1 MKLLTSVLSVALVT
15 AGIAGYAPI
24 AGAEARAES
33 GARSG
38 TRDPRVN
45 DRQHHQRQRIQQ
57 GVRSGELT
65 RNEVRG
71 LREDQ
76 RDIHQLER
84 AYKSDGALTRDERK
98 DLHQELNQ
106 ASREIHE
113 EKHDEDVR

>member
-1 MKLLTSVLSVALVT
+1 MKLLTSVLSVALVA

-24 AGAEARAES
+24 AAAEGRTEAGAGSA
-33 GARSG
+33 
-38 TRDPRVN
+38 TRNPGVN
-45 DRQHHQRQRIQQ
+45 DRQHHQRQRIHQ
-57 GVRSGELT
+57 GVHSGALT
-65 RNEVRG
+65 REEVHG

-76 RDIHQLER
+76 RDIHQQER
-84 AYKSDGALTRDERK
+84 AYKSDGTLTREERR